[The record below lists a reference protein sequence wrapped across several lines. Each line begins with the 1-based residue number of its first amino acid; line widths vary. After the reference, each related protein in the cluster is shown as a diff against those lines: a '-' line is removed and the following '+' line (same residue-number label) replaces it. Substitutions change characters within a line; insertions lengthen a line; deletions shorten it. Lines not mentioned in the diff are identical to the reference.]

1 MNTLVDNQIDHQ
13 DYQLHMIPT
22 TKFKTN
28 TIALKFARPIERD
41 TITSRALLP
50 FVLQKGTKKFP
61 SERELRL
68 ELDRLYGAKF
78 SINGAK
84 KGENHIIT
92 LTLDLPNEKFIDAE
106 NDLLKQG
113 VQFLHEVVANPK
125 LIDQAFDPDLVAKEK
140 ETLENKINSIVDEKM
155 QYANMRLVDE
165 MCQDESFGIR
175 SHGYIDD
182 LDSIDGTT
190 LYDTYQ
196 DMIQHDRMD
205 IYVVGDVE
213 DEAVQQLFE
222 SEFQLERQNPVEIKE
237 ADQVE
242 AGQMN
247 TISEAQKLQQAKLH
261 FGYRTQITYR
271 DENYPALQ
279 VFNGIFGGFPHSKLF
294 LNVREKHSLAYYA
307 ASRFES
313 HKGLLFVFSGIAPE
327 KYEEAKDIIMK
338 QHESIQEG
346 NISDDELEQTKKAII
361 HSLKETLDQS
371 RGIIDWHYQQV
382 VGGKQQTNQDV
393 IDAIQEVT
401 KDDVKKVANLV
412 ALDTIYLLTSEDG
425 GAQDA

>member
-50 FVLQKGTKKFP
+50 FVLQKGTKNFP

-92 LTLDLPNEKFIDAE
+92 LTLDLPNEKFIDVE

-196 DMIQHDRMD
+196 DMIQHDRLD
-205 IYVVGDVE
+205 IYVVGDIEGEV
-213 DEAVQQLFE
+213 VQQLFE
-222 SEFQLERQNPVEIKE
+222 SEFKLERQNPVEIKE

-242 AGQMN
+242 AGQLN
-247 TISEAQKLQQAKLH
+247 TISEAQKVQQAKLH

-361 HSLKETLDQS
+361 HSLKETLDGS